1 METRYFNAVKQP
13 EAGTKLGGSVI
24 RSGGLVAFPT
34 ETVYGLGANGLDGEA
49 VNKIF
54 EAKGRPN
61 DNPLI
66 LHIAKKSDLKD
77 LWKSVP
83 ERARL
88 LMDEFWPGP
97 LTMVYLKSSSVPE
110 EVTGGLDTVAVRM
123 PDNRTALALIRAAG
137 VPIAAPSA
145 NLSGKPSPT
154 TADHVKA
161 DMNGKIDV
169 IIDGGP
175 CNIGVESTVVSLMG
189 GAVTI
194 LRPGGITREMLE
206 AVIGPVNLSP
216 AVLAPRKQGEAAASP
231 SDNGLLRF
239 SAVRPGAQLLHRLVR
254 AGGRQPGHH
263 ADGGGGDDV
272 IRRKARH
279 HIQAHRPQDAAQ
291 NGAHRGDPPLP
302 AAPGLHG
309 LTRRIGDHRNGRH
322 ACDSKIHSSSP
333 PAPVYVRR
341 RWADTGPQKKSSP
354 GRRMVCKWNNSVL

>member
-1 METRYFNAVKQP
+1 METQYFNAVKQP

-24 RSGGLVAFPT
+24 RSGGLVGFPT

-97 LTMVYLKSSSVPE
+97 LTMVYLKSSRVPE
-110 EVTGGLDTVAVRM
+110 EVTAGLDTVAVRM

-161 DMNGKIDV
+161 DMNGRIDV

-194 LRPGGITREMLE
+194 LRPF
-206 AVIGPVNLSP
+206 
-216 AVLAPRKQGEAAASP
+216 PR
-231 SDNGLLRF
+231 RF
-239 SAVRPGAQLLHRLVR
+239 SPPEAGGSRGLPRHEVQALRPRRPGYRRHRLIAGYGGKAHSRVR
-254 AGGRQPGHH
+254 QA
-263 ADGGGGDDV
+263 GGGGPDLHNF
-272 IRRKARH
+272 R
-279 HIQAHRPQDAAQ
+279 
-291 NGAHRGDPPLP
+291 HRGNSLFLQ
-302 AAPGLHG
+302 GEKVCYN
-309 LTRRIGDHRNGRH
+309 RRE
-322 ACDSKIHSSSP
+322 
-333 PAPVYVRR
+333 
-341 RWADTGPQKKSSP
+341 KKSPYPLREPFCTVPRP
-354 GRRMVCKWNNSVL
+354 GMQSGRNTLRGAAGDGHGPCVHEQVIEERGI